1 MKNLDPREIAIEERG
16 RQQQIA
22 ERQRQQDMEDRKRQT
37 QQLKELNLRQIFEKI
52 IVNQGSAVKSLSE
65 CCSGRALTV
74 FGNNYECAG
83 GSAKKK

>member
-1 MKNLDPREIAIEERG
+1 
-16 RQQQIA
+16 
-22 ERQRQQDMEDRKRQT
+22 MEDRKRQT

-52 IVNQGSAVKSLSE
+52 IVNQRFSSAKSLSE

-83 GSAKKK
+83 GSAEKIVQKH